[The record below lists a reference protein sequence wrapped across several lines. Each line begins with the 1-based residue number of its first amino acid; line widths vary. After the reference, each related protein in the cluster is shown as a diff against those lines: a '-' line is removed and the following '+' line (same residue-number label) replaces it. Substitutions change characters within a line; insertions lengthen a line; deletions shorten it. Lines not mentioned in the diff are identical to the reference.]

1 MFDGV
6 QVQGLDQGTSC
17 SRMLL
22 RKYTFVR
29 LFATSLALA
38 SQGGSVAP
46 NQTQWQS
53 GDCIDKKIDER
64 EGTRM
69 SHNEPYPCINWCN
82 WNGFKFSAV
91 NKDWCACANEVPG
104 NLRIDNEECKIPCP
118 GNPNSVCGGGNQWW
132 NVFPTHGKL
141 FNFYFRSGLMFQ

>member
-1 MFDGV
+1 
-6 QVQGLDQGTSC
+6 
-17 SRMLL
+17 MLL

-64 EGTRM
+64 TIPLHQLVQLERVQ
-69 SHNEPYPCINWCN
+69 I
-82 WNGFKFSAV
+82 FSGEQGLV
-91 NKDWCACANEVPG
+91 C
-104 NLRIDNEECKIPCP
+104 LCK
-118 GNPNSVCGGGNQWW
+118 
-132 NVFPTHGKL
+132 
-141 FNFYFRSGLMFQ
+141 